1 MSSKVSIADIA
12 NALGLSRNTVSKALN
27 GSPGITHETR
37 QRILDQAVR
46 MNYKMMGTQ
55 LSVTKSAETSSIL
68 LVCKDNQL
76 VNTFFGPLILQLQH
90 IVRTKGAV
98 ITMQYMSP
106 EEMEAGIVPSQI
118 YSASGVIGLEILDS
132 NYIRHLVNCGKPC
145 VFFDCAIDADEI
157 STPFD
162 VVLQDERG
170 LYTAI
175 DALFKK
181 GYTRFGFVGDPNHCA
196 GFRNRYDYFRLAL
209 ADHGQLEPEKYS
221 ILHSD
226 ETMHQPG
233 AYLQSLKTSNLPEM
247 YVCAN
252 DTIACNL
259 LKAMQE
265 YDATSPEKIGII
277 VFEMS
282 HEMVAEDK
290 LMASVNLS
298 RKQIASGICMLLF
311 DRIQNPTATKRII
324 KLESL
329 VEVF

>member
-27 GSPGITHETR
+27 GSPGVTRETR
-37 QRILDQAVR
+37 QRILDQAIR

-55 LSVTKSAETSSIL
+55 LSVSKSAESVSIL

-76 VNTFFGPLILQLQH
+76 VNPFFGPLILQLQH
-90 IVRTKGAV
+90 IVRTRGAV
-98 ITMQYMSP
+98 ITLQYMSP
-106 EEMEAGIVPSQI
+106 QEMEAGIVPSQI
-118 YSASGVIGLEILDS
+118 YSVNGVIGLEILDS

-145 VFFDCAIDADEI
+145 VFFDCATDADDI

-170 LYTAI
+170 LYIAI

-181 GYTRFGFVGDPNHCA
+181 GYTHFGFVGDPNHCA
-196 GFRNRYDYFRLAL
+196 GFRNRYDYFRLVL
-209 ADHGQLEPEKYS
+209 SDHGQLEPEKYS

-226 ETMHQPG
+226 EAMHQPG
-233 AYLQSLKTSNLPEM
+233 AYLHSLKTSNQPEI

-282 HEMVAEDK
+282 HDMVAKDK

-298 RKQIASGICMLLF
+298 RKQIAAGICMLLF
-311 DRIQNPTATKRII
+311 DRIQNPTAAKRII

>member
-1 MSSKVSIADIA
+1 MSKRVSIADIA

-55 LSVTKSAETSSIL
+55 LSISKTAEAASIL
-68 LVCKDNQL
+68 LVCKENQL
-76 VNTFFGPLILQLQH
+76 VSTFFGPLILQIQH

-98 ITMQYMSP
+98 ITMQYMSQ
-106 EEMEAGIVPSQI
+106 EEMKAGIVPSQI
-118 YSASGVIGLEILDS
+118 YSAFGVIGLEILDS

-145 VFFDCAIDADEI
+145 VFFDCATDADEI
-157 STPFD
+157 TTPFD

-170 LYTAI
+170 LYSAI
-175 DALFKK
+175 DALFNK

-221 ILHSD
+221 ILHPD
-226 ETMHQPG
+226 EAMHQPG
-233 AYLQSLKTSNLPEM
+233 AYLKALQASSLPEM
-247 YVCAN
+247 FVCAN
-252 DTIACNL
+252 DTIAINL
-259 LKAMQE
+259 LKAMKE
-265 YDATSPEKIGII
+265 YEATSSEKIGLV

-282 HEMVAEDK
+282 HDMVAQEK

-298 RKQIASGICMLLF
+298 RKQIAAGLCVLLF
-311 DRIQNPTATKRII
+311 DRIQNPTTTKRCI

>member
-55 LSVTKSAETSSIL
+55 LSASKSTESASIL

-76 VNTFFGPLILQLQH
+76 VSTFFGPLILQLQH

-98 ITMQYMSP
+98 VTMQYMSP

-145 VFFDCAIDADEI
+145 VFFDCAIDADDI

-175 DALFKK
+175 DALFDK

-209 ADHGQLEPEKYS
+209 ADHGQLDPEKYS

-226 ETMHQPG
+226 ESMHQPG
-233 AYLQSLKTSNLPEM
+233 AYLKSLQTSNLPEM
-247 YVCAN
+247 FVCAN
-252 DTIACNL
+252 DTIAINL

-265 YDATSPEKIGII
+265 YDATGSQKTGLI

-282 HEMVAEDK
+282 HDMVAEDK

-311 DRIQNPTATKRII
+311 DRIQNPAATKRII